1 MCGKVAC
8 IVDDLAVRSRA
19 EVKALW
25 SEVVSLRL
33 GRPVASEELATVLRQ
48 ERRTASEAAGAT
60 VPLSEEEERA
70 DLFGLYL
77 TDSYRE
83 RCAREEQALEETA
96 LEQLREMRL
105 AIDADR
111 EPGTRGMRG

>member
-1 MCGKVAC
+1 MCGKVSC
-8 IVDDLAVRSRA
+8 IVDDLAVRSRQ

-25 SEVVSLRL
+25 VEVVALRL
-33 GRPVASEELATVLRQ
+33 GRPVEPGDLATILRQ
-48 ERRTASEAAGAT
+48 ERRAASQAAGAA
-60 VPLSEEEERA
+60 VPLSEEEERV

-77 TDSYRE
+77 CDSYRE